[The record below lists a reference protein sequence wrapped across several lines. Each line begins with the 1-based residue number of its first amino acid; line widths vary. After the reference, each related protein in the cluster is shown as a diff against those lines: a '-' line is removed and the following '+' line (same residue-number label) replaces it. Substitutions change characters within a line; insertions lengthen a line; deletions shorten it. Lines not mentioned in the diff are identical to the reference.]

1 MPSSF
6 VDNLIHIT
14 HADTKQKTKQ
24 LWDVEGIIKNR
35 SNQKFK
41 FDLRPIQKQAGG
53 LIGKKGNF
61 LTKANKMVF
70 ETTEKWIIIDVK
82 ELHTYIKKQSRNTV
96 YLPDL
101 ISKLEWNIIFP
112 KRAMN
117 ECQVK

>member
-6 VDNLIHIT
+6 LDNLIHIT
-14 HADTKQKTKQ
+14 HADTEQKTKQ

-41 FDLRPIQKQAGG
+41 FDLRPLQKQAGG

-61 LTKANKMVF
+61 LTKADKMVF
-70 ETTEKWIIIDVK
+70 ETKDSWILIDIE
-82 ELHTYIKKQSRNTV
+82 ELHKYIKNQPLNTV

-101 ISKLEWNIIFP
+101 ISELEWNIMLP
-112 KRAMN
+112 KTD
-117 ECQVK
+117 